1 MATSATGSVGAL
13 SGREARAHACAFGKH
28 PAWDDHIEDI
38 GLEHD
43 RLVWIKRVL
52 YAEGIAGNIDSGAW
66 EKIEEPKR
74 LPAFNH
80 RFYWRTPEGLIVG
93 RFWSSRDGK
102 GRTKYPMVA
111 CAWVEGVPDAW
122 AVEQIS
128 SRLERFEQTVK
139 QTDNAE
145 LVKLAVGQL
154 QRELS
159 TAAAVVL
166 GAPGGEN
173 TTLVAKL
180 IDSPAM
186 DASGQKGLGLLRV
199 VYEIEREL
207 ATFKS
212 SASSSFLRKGD
223 ASAPR
228 AQHLRVPT
236 GLTMA
241 DGPGAGPRAWLAV
254 MDQELGRNVPVLV
267 LEPIGESF
275 LDILVG
281 EPGPS
286 MLFCTRASAQ
296 GLALT
301 TEVPYSLDQAFV
313 ERANSKIQA
322 WKDAALINTKTP
334 TKITARPEPSA
345 TPKSTPAAGGTG
357 KSKLPLI
364 LGAAAIGAAAM
375 IGIAIVATGGKS
387 KTPPE
392 PAPSPENPN
401 SPEAPANSKPNTT
414 PGDSPATAKPS
425 TTPEPAT
432 KPAPQP
438 AAQSGSQS
446 ATEPAPVT
454 PNSTTPEA
462 TPVVPAPVVPSPV
475 VPSPAATKPST
486 ATLAPVTGDPR
497 ASWTASERAATLR
510 ERLALMAG
518 EQIAQG
524 VTSENDIGSRLERL
538 ERQIGILS
546 ARVLSPSGRDA
557 LARDLGVVDNELSTL
572 ESQVA
577 SEIASLRSR
586 VRESLSNRGRV
597 SPVQSEALA
606 RAWASG
612 LSQIDPAIGWAQA
625 EQKAD
630 GLASSLK
637 ALERDMANP
646 RIDAPQGSSID
657 GEAIRATAQR
667 KRDAALDAAAGAILA
682 NDQSRVAIVR
692 DELNTWTGLAQQYVT
707 DAAALEQAI
716 KQGMPSN
723 EPASVPG
730 ANGRSPTQ
738 IAEQLRASSV
748 ARELGPAIAPIMARL
763 ADVGS
768 VEQSN
773 DAAAL
778 ASILKDGSRTP
789 AEVAAAVRRLAMI
802 GPAAGEEGLVQY
814 IDAMTGGVS
823 GAVARL
829 SDAGDRDA
837 LQRLAAESAKEAWN
851 GAVSNLA
858 TTEAGLRSLVS
869 LGQRV
874 GATDEDVAQWPAF
887 ARVNLARMALADA
900 AKMEV
905 PGAAKLAA
913 IRTKIAEF
921 NAVAA
926 AAPEVDTTALRAAL
940 APITESRND
949 LDFAAIGPASAGW
962 TLVNGAED
970 GSRATYSWKGP
981 NGDHTLEFQRVMVST
996 NGEESP
1002 AYLAK
1007 TEASVGLVLDLMGEK
1022 LGWPKVREQ
1031 KAMRVFRPGDTDPR
1045 RGVRTW
1051 DWSDNATE
1059 AAADARGIISAPR
1072 GRANTSLGWMGYRA
1086 GMEGVAWYPE
1096 GSVLVGP
1103 DANSPMDQIS
1113 LVSATITAQLAGC
1126 RLPTLNEW
1134 RAASGAT
1141 DTLPEGAA
1149 ATSNLRDASWKR
1161 TFDHLAQHI
1170 SKQPHF
1176 PSSGIFQSAET
1187 EKISETDDNVPAVTS
1202 DDGVVWF
1209 APVNT
1214 PVGGPTSAP
1223 FIHLIGNVA
1232 EFVTMSDTPIAAAT
1246 PAELKKLLQAS
1257 EFRVVGASALSPAN
1271 LPMVAPI
1278 PGRNWAEQTYA
1289 DVGFRL
1295 AFGAPK
1301 SAVSAASATRQLEE
1315 ALGQHGYVTP

>member
-1 MATSATGSVGAL
+1 VATSATGSVGAL
-13 SGREARAHACAFGKH
+13 NGREARAHACAFGKH

-173 TTLVAKL
+173 TALVAKL
-180 IDSPAM
+180 IDSPAL

-212 SASSSFLRKGD
+212 SATSGFLRKGD

-236 GLTMA
+236 GLTQA

-275 LDILVG
+275 LDIIVG

-301 TEVPYSLDQAFV
+301 TEVPYSLDQTFV
-313 ERANSKIQA
+313 ERANGKIQA

-334 TKITARPEPSA
+334 TKTPSKSPARPEPSA
-345 TPKSTPAAGGTG
+345 TPKSTPATGGTG

-392 PAPSPENPN
+392 PAPSPENPK
-401 SPEAPANSKPNTT
+401 SPDATPNAGSGTT
-414 PGDSPATAKPS
+414 PSATQPSTSQTAKPPTS
-425 TTPEPAT
+425 SSTPPTPPPVTETPPQNPSSATTPATTPAASTPVTPPPSAT
-432 KPAPQP
+432 KPA
-438 AAQSGSQS
+438 
-446 ATEPAPVT
+446 VT
-454 PNSTTPEA
+454 P
-462 TPVVPAPVVPSPV
+462 
-475 VPSPAATKPST
+475 PSPA
-486 ATLAPVTGDPR
+486 VTGDPR
-497 ASWTASERAATLR
+497 ASWTASERASTLR
-510 ERLALMAG
+510 ERLALMAN
-518 EQIAQG
+518 EQAAQG
-524 VTSENDIGSRLERL
+524 VASESDIASRLERL

-546 ARVLSPSGRDA
+546 ARELSPSGRDA

-577 SEIASLRSR
+577 GEIASLRSR
-586 VRESLSNRGRV
+586 VRESLGNRAKV
-597 SPVQSEALA
+597 SPVESEALA

-630 GLASSLK
+630 ALANSLK

-657 GEAIRATAQR
+657 GEAIRATAHR

-682 NDQSRVAIVR
+682 NDQSRVAVVR
-692 DELNTWTGLAQQYVT
+692 DELNAWTGLAQQYVT

-738 IAEQLRASSV
+738 IAEQLRSSSV

-778 ASILKDGSRTP
+778 AAILTDGSRTP

-814 IDAMTGGVS
+814 IDAMTSGVN

-851 GAVSNLA
+851 GAVPKLA

-874 GATDEDVAQWPAF
+874 GATDADVAQWPAF

-900 AKMEV
+900 AKMEG

-913 IRTKIAEF
+913 IRAKIAEF

-926 AAPEVDTTALRAAL
+926 GAPEVDTSALRAAL

-981 NGDHTLEFQRVMVST
+981 NGDHTLEFHRVMVST

-1051 DWSDNATE
+1051 DWSANATE
-1059 AAADARGIISAPR
+1059 AGSDARGIVSAPR
-1072 GRANTSLGWMGYRA
+1072 GRANTSLGWMGFRA

-1096 GSVLVGP
+1096 GAVQAGP

-1113 LVSATITAQLAGC
+1113 LVSATIAAQLAGC

-1134 RAASGAT
+1134 RAASGAS

-1161 TFDHLAQHI
+1161 VFDHLAQHT

-1209 APVNT
+1209 AQVGT
-1214 PVGGPTSAP
+1214 PVGGPATVP

-1232 EFVTMSDTPIAAAT
+1232 EFVSMSDTQVAATT
-1246 PAELKKLLQAS
+1246 PAELKKAMQAGDY
-1257 EFRVVGASALSPAN
+1257 RVVGASALSPAN
-1271 LPMVAPI
+1271 LPMVAQI

-1315 ALGQHGYVTP
+1315 ALDQHGYVAP